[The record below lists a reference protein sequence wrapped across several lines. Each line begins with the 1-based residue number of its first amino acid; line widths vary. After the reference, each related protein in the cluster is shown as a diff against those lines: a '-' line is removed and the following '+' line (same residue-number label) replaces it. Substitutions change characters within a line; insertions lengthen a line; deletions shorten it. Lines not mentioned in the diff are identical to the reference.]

1 MRTETADNIFLSSK
15 FYLFKEKQQ
24 QQLKTKQK
32 ANKETRNTLFAT
44 KHKS

>member
-15 FYLFKEKQQ
+15 ICLFKEKQ